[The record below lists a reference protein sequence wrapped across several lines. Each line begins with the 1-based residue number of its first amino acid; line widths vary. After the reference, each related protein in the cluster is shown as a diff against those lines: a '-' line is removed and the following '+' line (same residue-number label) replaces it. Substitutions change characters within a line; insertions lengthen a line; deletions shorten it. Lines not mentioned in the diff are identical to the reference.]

1 MFVCLDLDER
11 CVRRVAK
18 RVEKGGQHVPENDV
32 RNLID
37 NWKTKNGVSL
47 FANVG
52 GLLSGDLKRRVAE
65 NAEEVL
71 LKKLCG

>member
-1 MFVCLDLDER
+1 M
-11 CVRRVAK
+11 
-18 RVEKGGQHVPENDV
+18 
-32 RNLID
+32 
-37 NWKTKNGVSL
+37 VSVV